1 MKPLGLCHGHKP
13 SQVAVGGG
21 GMDKEGC
28 TNRKHLPDLRLMQ
41 L

>member
-13 SQVAVGGG
+13 LQVAAGG